1 MLGKVKSSII
11 VIYMTTGLLY
21 ILLSIKASSTYMRP
35 KRQMWPVDHPAIVL
49 YRQHPNAMRKF
60 YWYNTRTPIL
70 VGKMRLKNYMR
81 NMNMLPRYVHSP
93 VQFHEAYAN
102 SKRSIFRD
110 LSNVNG
116 FKATSPP
123 TATATSPVDFVA
135 APLNPIEYS
144 SPPVNPPVAFSVA
157 PVNAFVPLTA
167 GTLPSAERLFGAPSQ
182 WNQSESHASNDGW
195 KKCRENCLQVPYKE
209 YAKDQYG
216 SQSMTSDLPVT
227 TTTTLPYFNYVAH
240 TYFTLDDVI
249 LPHSASK
256 LPKSPAPDQQFRP
269 SIQVLTTERSQELFT
284 ELFQPTTPP
293 PTATTTT
300 TTTAFTFPGRTT
312 VLDMEYRYS
321 TRPSWFSPTTSST
334 TTTEAAVSEDPPKWT
349 TPQPVQS
356 VYSTSTA
363 NVTKASYKHRLKSL
377 KATKNFSSS
386 IETKLKLL
394 KLHLKNLVTTRET
407 PKNDQNLTTPAVL
420 DNNTKLPETTTTT
433 TTTTAPTPPRRRTSV
448 NRKLRKLRVL
458 ASTKKVP
465 VQISR
470 NSTDS
475 SKAKAEF
482 KKILPKRIY
491 QRRKH
496 LNSTAMPEPTKNITV
511 DSESINKLR
520 RRTTASTRKS
530 TNVDDS
536 VIVRNATQAITHT
549 LPKSRAYG
557 IAEEKHALV
566 TESAIMTISSGTLKM
581 RQPHIKAR
589 AKPQRSRK
597 IAHLENDNFIPS
609 LPIEVFF
616 KKVNQQ

>member
-21 ILLSIKASSTYMRP
+21 ILLSIKASSTFMRP
-35 KRQMWPVDHPAIVL
+35 KRQMWPVDHPSIVL

-81 NMNMLPRYVHSP
+81 NMQMLPRYVHSP

-116 FKATSPP
+116 FKAQSPP

-135 APLNPIEYS
+135 APLNTIEYS
-144 SPPVNPPVAFSVA
+144 SAPVNPPVAFSVA

-167 GTLPSAERLFGAPSQ
+167 GTLPSAERLLGPPSH
-182 WNQSESHASNDGW
+182 WNHSESQSSNDGW
-195 KKCRENCLQVPYKE
+195 KKCRENCLQVPYQE

-269 SIQVLTTERSQELFT
+269 SIQVLTTERPQQLFT

-363 NVTKASYKHRLKSL
+363 NVTKGSYKHRLKSL

-394 KLHLKNLVTTRET
+394 KLHLKNLVTTKET
-407 PKNDQNLTTPAVL
+407 PKNDQNLTTPAIL
-420 DNNTKLPETTTTT
+420 DNITKLPETTTTT
-433 TTTTAPTPPRRRTSV
+433 TAPTPRRRTSV

-458 ASTKKVP
+458 ASTKQVP

-475 SKAKAEF
+475 SKAKKEF
-482 KKILPKRIY
+482 KKTLPKRIY

-496 LNSTAMPEPTKNITV
+496 LNTTAMPEPTKNTTV
-511 DSESINKLR
+511 GSESINKLR

-536 VIVRNATQAITHT
+536 VIIRNATQAISHT
-549 LPKSRAYG
+549 LPKSRADG

>member
-1 MLGKVKSSII
+1 MLGKVKGSII

-21 ILLSIKASSTYMRP
+21 ILLSIKSSASYMRP
-35 KRQMWPVDHPAIVL
+35 KRQMWPVDHPGIVL

-60 YWYNTRTPIL
+60 YWYNARTPIL

-81 NMNMLPRYVHSP
+81 NMHMLPRYVPSP

-110 LSNVNG
+110 LSQVNG
-116 FKATSPP
+116 FKSTLLPIATS
-123 TATATSPVDFVA
+123 TVDFVA
-135 APLNPIEYS
+135 APLNTIEYS
-144 SPPVNPPVAFSVA
+144 SPPVNAPIGFSSA
-157 PVNAFVPLTA
+157 PVNAFVPLTT
-167 GTLPSAERLFGAPSQ
+167 GTLPSAERLIGAPSL
-182 WNQSESHASNDGW
+182 WNHSETHASNDGW
-195 KKCRENCLQVPYKE
+195 NKCRENCLQIPFQE
-209 YAKDQYG
+209 YAKDQYS
-216 SQSMTSDLPVT
+216 SQSKTSDLPVT

-256 LPKSPAPDQQFRP
+256 LGKSPAQDQQFRP
-269 SIQVLTTERSQELFT
+269 SHQILTTERPQELFT
-284 ELFQPTTPP
+284 ERFQHTTPP
-293 PTATTTT
+293 PTTTT
-300 TTTAFTFPGRTT
+300 TTTEFIFPGKTT
-312 VLDMEYRYS
+312 ALEMEYRYS

-334 TTTEAAVSEDPPKWT
+334 TTTEAAASEDPPKWT
-349 TPQPVQS
+349 TPQPAQN
-356 VYSTSTA
+356 VYSTA
-363 NVTKASYKHRLKSL
+363 NVTTGSYKHRLKSL

-407 PKNDQNLTTPAVL
+407 PKNVQNLTTTAVL
-420 DNNTKLPETTTTT
+420 DNHTTLETTTTT
-433 TTTTAPTPPRRRTSV
+433 TTPTPPRRRTNV

-475 SKAKAEF
+475 SKAMGEF
-482 KKILPKRIY
+482 KKSLPKRIY

-496 LNSTAMPEPTKNITV
+496 LNSTAMPEAAKNTTADTDIET
-511 DSESINKLR
+511 IKKLK
-520 RRTTASTRKS
+520 RRTTATPRKS
-530 TNVDDS
+530 TKVDDN
-536 VIVRNATQAITHT
+536 VIVRNATQAISHT
-549 LPKSRAYG
+549 LAKSRADG
-557 IAEEKHALV
+557 ISEEKHALV

-589 AKPQRSRK
+589 SKPQRSRK
-597 IAHLENDNFIPS
+597 MSHLENDNFIPS
-609 LPIEVFF
+609 LPIEVYF

>member
-1 MLGKVKSSII
+1 
-11 VIYMTTGLLY
+11 
-21 ILLSIKASSTYMRP
+21 MRP
-35 KRQMWPVDHPAIVL
+35 KRQVNIRCGFRARKSESLNARIDFQMWPVDHPAIVL

-60 YWYNTRTPIL
+60 YWYNTRTPVL

-81 NMNMLPRYVHSP
+81 NMHMLPRYVHSP
-93 VQFHEAYAN
+93 VQFQEAYAN

-110 LSNVNG
+110 LSKVNG
-116 FKATSPP
+116 FKGTSPP
-123 TATATSPVDFVA
+123 TATSPVDYVA
-135 APLNPIEYS
+135 APLNTIDYS
-144 SPPVNPPVAFSVA
+144 SPPINPPVGFSVA

-167 GTLPSAERLFGAPSQ
+167 GTLPSAERLLGAPSQ
-182 WNQSESHASNDGW
+182 WNHSESHVSNDRW
-195 KKCRENCLQVPYKE
+195 KQCRENCLQVPYQE
-209 YAKDQYG
+209 YARDQYS
-216 SQSMTSDLPVT
+216 SQSMASDLPVT
-227 TTTTLPYFNYVAH
+227 TTTTMPYFNYVAH

-256 LPKSPAPDQQFRP
+256 LAKSPAPDQQFRP
-269 SIQVLTTERSQELFT
+269 SIQVLTTQRPQELFT
-284 ELFQPTTPP
+284 ERFEPTTPSA
-293 PTATTTT
+293 TATTTT
-300 TTTAFTFPGRTT
+300 TEFTFPGKTT

-334 TTTEAAVSEDPPKWT
+334 TTTEAAASEDPPKWT
-349 TPQPVQS
+349 TPQPEES
-356 VYSTSTA
+356 VYSMA
-363 NVTKASYKHRLKSL
+363 NVTTGSYKHRLKSL

-407 PKNDQNLTTPAVL
+407 PKNVQNLTTPAVL
-420 DNNTKLPETTTTT
+420 DNNTTVPETTTTT
-433 TTTTAPTPPRRRTSV
+433 TTPTPPRRRTSV

-475 SKAKAEF
+475 IKAKGEF
-482 KKILPKRIY
+482 KKSLPKRIY

-496 LNSTAMPEPTKNITV
+496 LNSTTMPEHTKNTTAE
-511 DSESINKLR
+511 SASINKLK

-530 TNVDDS
+530 ADVDDS
-536 VIVRNATQAITHT
+536 VIVKNATQAISHT
-549 LPKSRAYG
+549 LAKARGDG
-557 IAEEKHALV
+557 IPEEKHALV
-566 TESAIMTISSGTLKM
+566 TESAIMTISSGTLKV

-589 AKPQRSRK
+589 SKPQRSRK
-597 IAHLENDNFIPS
+597 ITHLENDNFIPS
-609 LPIEVFF
+609 LPIEVYF